1 MCLCAVKA
9 PARRAR
15 AGAPA
20 LQERAT
26 RAWRS
31 DVARRFS
38 PPTTIV
44 GRRRRARS
52 RPTGSAGGSD
62 RAKRLRKNGGFNRDR
77 PHISRAQPLCPV
89 CCPLATGDSHLSHL
103 HDGRTR
109 RHGGPRCLAPRS
121 RRRREEKGRRLRR
134 RGSRRASPRA
144 RASLRDAP
152 SGNDASFP
160 FTHRTPLVASR
171 SLEANT
177 PEAPSWPASRPIS
190 PRGRRAGSNA
200 SATRDFADLTDPP
213 LTRAVRQG
221 RGPEGRHGRARPA
234 RR

>member
-9 PARRAR
+9 PARRER

-20 LQERAT
+20 PPERAT
-26 RAWRS
+26 RASRS

-44 GRRRRARS
+44 GRRRPS
-52 RPTGSAGGSD
+52 RVASAGGSD
-62 RAKRLRKNGGFNRDR
+62 RAKRLRKNGGFNRDP

-134 RGSRRASPRA
+134 RGSRRAFPRT
-144 RASLRDAP
+144 RASPRDAP
-152 SGNDASFP
+152 SGSEASFP
-160 FTHRTPLVASR
+160 CAHRASRVASP
-171 SLEANT
+171 SVEAN
-177 PEAPSWPASRPIS
+177 ALSRRRRDPR
-190 PRGRRAGSNA
+190 RGRSPLAADAPVQTPPRRATS
-200 SATRDFADLTDPP
+200 RI
-213 LTRAVRQG
+213 
-221 RGPEGRHGRARPA
+221 
-234 RR
+234 

>member
-9 PARRAR
+9 PARLAR
-15 AGAPA
+15 GGAPA

-109 RHGGPRCLAPRS
+109 RHGGPRCHAPRS

-177 PEAPSWPASRPIS
+177 PGAPSWPASRPIS

-200 SATRDFADLTDPP
+200 SATRDVRGSDRP
-213 LTRAVRQG
+213 LSRTRSS
-221 RGPEGRHGRARPA
+221 PRA
-234 RR
+234 

>member
-9 PARRAR
+9 PARRER

-20 LQERAT
+20 PPERAT

-38 PPTTIV
+38 PPSTNV
-44 GRRRRARS
+44 VRRRRAES

-62 RAKRLRKNGGFNRDR
+62 RAKRLRKNGGFNRDL

-109 RHGGPRCLAPRS
+109 RHGGPRCHAPRS

-160 FTHRTPLVASR
+160 FTHRTSPSR
-171 SLEANT
+171 L
-177 PEAPSWPASRPIS
+177 APRSEH
-190 PRGRRAGSNA
+190 PRGAVVARVEADLLAADAPVQTPPRRATS
-200 SATRDFADLTDPP
+200 RI
-213 LTRAVRQG
+213 
-221 RGPEGRHGRARPA
+221 
-234 RR
+234 